1 MKKDKNKTSNML
13 KKDYIILGIIVLFYS
28 VLSFINLGSFKNPQ
42 TFYKL
47 NKNEELTIE
56 LSKYENLHSIRLYN
70 GRDAGKYE
78 IKTSQDNI
86 KYVNQV
92 SFNDNSVFTWKEQLF
107 FGQARYIKLKAV
119 NSGYLGD
126 ISIYNDKNKLIT
138 INNTISSNKKNIGLD
153 KLFDEKGSVPKT
165 INYLNSMYFDE
176 VYFARTAYEYSHGIK
191 AYEWVHPPLGKVIQ
205 AIPIKLSNTFAPFY
219 YRFMG
224 NIAGI
229 IMIIVMYLFCKSM
242 FKSTKLSVL
251 GALIMTFDTFHFAQ
265 TRMGTVD
272 SFLVLFIML
281 SYFYMYKYIN
291 TDNIKHLLLS
301 GLFFGLSL
309 CIKWIGL
316 ISGIGLCVMFFIHI
330 IRNKKISIKL
340 LSKASLFFVIIPLIL
355 YFSIYILFPKNINMN
370 MRSIFDVV
378 ENNKD
383 MYNYHHDLEAT
394 HPFSSPWY
402 SWPISYRPVW
412 YYQGEADS
420 LGYGSIVGIGNVVIW
435 WFGIITFVYTLVMLF
450 IKKNKE
456 SLIIV
461 CGALSIWLP
470 YIFIGRCMFLYHY
483 FSVLPFMMLSIV
495 YFFRDLNK
503 KLNTD
508 MVMYTYIVLFIS
520 FFIIYY
526 PVISGIKTN
535 SSYISH
541 LKLLKSWEF

>member
-1 MKKDKNKTSNML
+1 MRKNKNKTSNMV

-47 NKNEELTIE
+47 NKGEELTIE
-56 LSKYENLHSIRLYN
+56 LSKYENLHSIKLYN

-86 KYVNQV
+86 KYVNQATF
-92 SFNDNSVFTWKEQLF
+92 SDDSVFCWEESLS
-107 FGQARYIKLKAV
+107 FGQVRYIKLKTLK
-119 NSGYLGD
+119 SGYLGD

-138 INNTISSNKKNIGLD
+138 INNIYSSNKKNIGLD

-165 INYLNSMYFDE
+165 VNYMNSTYFDE
-176 VYFARTAYEYSHGIK
+176 VYFARTAYEYTHGIK
-191 AYEWVHPPLGKVIQ
+191 AYEWVHPPLGKIIQ

-229 IMIIVMYLFCKSM
+229 IMIIVIYLFCKSM

-281 SYFYMYKYIN
+281 SYFNMYKYIN
-291 TDNIKHLLLS
+291 NDKIKNLLLS

-309 CIKWIGL
+309 CVKWIGL
-316 ISGIGLCVMFFIHI
+316 ISGVGLAIMFFIHI
-330 IRNKKISIKL
+330 IKNKKINIKL
-340 LSKASLFFVIIPLIL
+340 LSKASIFFIIIPLIL
-355 YFSIYILFPKNINMN
+355 YFGIYILFPRNINMN
-370 MRSIFDVV
+370 MKNIPDIVA
-378 ENNKD
+378 NNKD
-383 MYNYHHDLEAT
+383 MYNYHSNLKDT

-412 YYQGEADS
+412 YYQGEGDS
-420 LGYGSIVGIGNVVIW
+420 LGYGTITGIGNIVIW
-435 WFGIITFVYTLVMLF
+435 WFSIITFIYTLIMLF
-450 IKKNKE
+450 KRKDKE
-456 SLIIV
+456 ALVIV

-495 YFFRDLNK
+495 YFFKNINK

-526 PVISGIKTN
+526 PVVSGVKVN
-535 SSYISH
+535 NNYISH

>member
-1 MKKDKNKTSNML
+1 MRKNKNKTSNMV

-47 NKNEELTIE
+47 NKGEELTIE
-56 LSKYENLHSIRLYN
+56 LSKYENLHSIKLYN

-78 IKTSQDNI
+78 MKTSQDNI
-86 KYVNQV
+86 KYVNQATF
-92 SFNDNSVFTWKEQLF
+92 SDDSVFCWEESLS
-107 FGQARYIKLKAV
+107 FGQVRYIKLKALK
-119 NSGYLGD
+119 SGYLGD

-138 INNTISSNKKNIGLD
+138 INNIYSSNKKNIGLD

-165 INYLNSMYFDE
+165 VNYMNSTYFDE
-176 VYFARTAYEYSHGIK
+176 VYFARTAYEYTHGIK
-191 AYEWVHPPLGKVIQ
+191 AYEWVHPPLGKIIQ

-281 SYFYMYKYIN
+281 SYFNMYKYIN
-291 TDNIKHLLLS
+291 NDKIKNLLLS

-309 CIKWIGL
+309 CVKWIGL
-316 ISGIGLCVMFFIHI
+316 ISGVGLAIMFFIHI
-330 IRNKKISIKL
+330 IKNKKINIKL
-340 LSKASLFFVIIPLIL
+340 LSKASIFFIIIPLIL
-355 YFSIYILFPKNINMN
+355 YFGIYILFPRNINMN
-370 MRSIFDVV
+370 MKNIPDIVA
-378 ENNKD
+378 NNKD
-383 MYNYHHDLEAT
+383 MYNYHSNLKDT

-412 YYQGEADS
+412 YYQGEGDS
-420 LGYGSIVGIGNVVIW
+420 LGYGTITGIGNIVIW
-435 WFGIITFVYTLVMLF
+435 WFSIITFIYTLIMLF
-450 IKKNKE
+450 KRKDKE
-456 SLIIV
+456 ALVIV

-495 YFFRDLNK
+495 YFFKDINK

-526 PVISGIKTN
+526 PVVSGVKVN
-535 SSYISH
+535 NNYISH

>member
-1 MKKDKNKTSNML
+1 MKKNKNKTSNML

-47 NKNEELTIE
+47 SKNEELTIE
-56 LSKYENLHSIRLYN
+56 FSKYENINNIKIFN
-70 GRDAGKYE
+70 GRKAGSYE
-78 IKTSQDNI
+78 VYSSQDNV
-86 KYVNQV
+86 KYVNQA
-92 SFNDNSVFTWKEQLF
+92 SFNDNSEFTWKEQLF
-107 FGQARYIKLKAV
+107 FGQARYIKLKALK
-119 NSGYLGD
+119 SGYLGD

-138 INNTISSNKKNIGLD
+138 INNTISSNKKNVGLD
-153 KLFDEKGSVPKT
+153 KLFDEKGSVPKA

-205 AIPIKLSNTFAPFY
+205 AIPVKISNTFAPFY

-281 SYFYMYKYIN
+281 SYFNMYKYIN
-291 TDNIKHLLLS
+291 SDKTKHLLLS
-301 GLFFGLSL
+301 GLFFGLSV
-309 CIKWIGL
+309 CVKWVGL
-316 ISGIGLCVMFFIHI
+316 VAGIGLAIMFFIHI
-330 IRNKKISIKL
+330 IKNKKINIKL
-340 LSKASLFFVIIPLIL
+340 LGKASIFFVIIPLIL
-355 YFSIYILFPKNINMN
+355 YFGIYMLFPKNINMEMKSIPDIAENSIN
-370 MRSIFDVV
+370 MYEFHAGIK
-378 ENNKD
+378 EW
-383 MYNYHHDLEAT
+383 
-394 HPFSSPWY
+394 HPFASPWY
-402 SWPISYRPVW
+402 SWPISYRPIW
-412 YYQGEADS
+412 LYQGEVDS
-420 LGYGSIVGIGNVVIW
+420 SGYGTICNIGNIVIW
-435 WFGIITFVYTLVMLF
+435 WFSVITFIYTFIMLF
-450 IKKNKE
+450 RRKDKE
-456 SLIIV
+456 SLLIV
-461 CGALSIWLP
+461 CGVLSVWLSP
-470 YIFIGRCMFLYHY
+470 IFVSRFIFLYHY

-495 YFFRDLNK
+495 YFFKDLNK